1 MKRLPLKPRAGWPA
15 KVEALGFTY
24 HTHDTGPYWDES
36 ACYEFSPAEVD
47 ELEAAANTLHQ
58 LCIDAA
64 GVVIERGWWARL
76 GIPDKAVPAIL
87 ASWERDDPSVY
98 GRFDFAYDGMSP
110 PKLLEY
116 NADTPTA
123 LVEASVVQWHWLKEI
138 FPRADQFN
146 SIHEHLIEA
155 WRGVASDRVH
165 FAGVKDLPED
175 EQTIAYLADTCTQAG
190 FKVGWTAIDE
200 LGWDRD
206 GRRFVAA
213 DDAPIDALFKLYPWE
228 WMWHEPFGDFI
239 ADAPTLFIEPPWKLL
254 LSNKGLLPVLWE
266 LNPGH
271 PNLLPAYESPAP
283 FVNEA
288 GVRAS
293 YVKKPRLSREG
304 ANVSIV
310 EHGKTVEENGGDYGD
325 EGFIFQA
332 LAPIPVRD
340 GHRAVCGVWVVNHE
354 ACGLGV
360 REDTRRITGNLSRF
374 VPHVMR

>member
-1 MKRLPLKPRAGWPA
+1 MLFR
-15 KVEALGFTY
+15 
-24 HTHDTGPYWDES
+24 S
-36 ACYEFSPAEVD
+36 
-47 ELEAAANTLHQ
+47 
-58 LCIDAA
+58 
-64 GVVIERGWWARL
+64 
-76 GIPDKAVPAIL
+76 
-87 ASWERDDPSVY
+87 
-98 GRFDFAYDGMSP
+98 
-110 PKLLEY
+110 
-116 NADTPTA
+116 
-123 LVEASVVQWHWLKEI
+123 
-138 FPRADQFN
+138 
-146 SIHEHLIEA
+146 
-155 WRGVASDRVH
+155 
-165 FAGVKDLPED
+165 

-190 FKVGWTAIDE
+190 FKVAWTAIDE
-200 LGWDRD
+200 LGWDQNA
-206 GRRFVAA
+206 RRFVAA

-228 WMWHEPFGDFI
+228 WMWHEPFGEFI
-239 ADAPTLFIEPPWKLL
+239 EEAPTLFVEPPWKLL

-271 PNLLPAYESPAP
+271 ANLLPAYESPAP
-283 FVNEA
+283 FVDQA

-310 EHGKTVEENGGDYGD
+310 EFGQTVEENGGDYGD

-340 GHRAVCGVWVVNHE
+340 GNRPVCGVWVVNHE